1 MTVFMIETRYE
12 DCNEIVITA
21 SYARAQSELN
31 TAESWGVDVII
42 TPYEVEDLQEGKEK
56 WLNV

>member
-21 SYARAQSELN
+21 SYARAQNELN
-31 TAESWGVDVII
+31 TAESRGVDVII
-42 TPYEVEDLQEGKEK
+42 TPYEVEDLDEGKS
-56 WLNV
+56 NG

>member
-21 SYARAQSELN
+21 SYARAQNELN
-31 TAESWGVDVII
+31 TAEERNVDVIV
-42 TPYEVEDLQEGKEK
+42 TPYTLEDFDEGGKEI
-56 WLNV
+56 